1 MKRDSCRK
9 KSLEGGKAGRKGGR
23 DPFVHAYALL
33 CCFLSVAGGERRIVR
48 TAYHAQPNGEKPNH
62 ATRDQERGRG
72 EHHVPTGEGHGVLEV
87 VRGEQRLVEED
98 DAHGAEYRRQHPD
111 GNLHA
116 EACHLGGRPR
126 RAHDVMM
133 YSFFFVFSA
142 AVAVAVAG
150 VVPFLS
156 FFFGFFWFF
165 SRSRPT

>member
-1 MKRDSCRK
+1 MR
-9 KSLEGGKAGRKGGR
+9 EAGR
-23 DPFVHAYALL
+23 DPFLHACALL

-111 GNLHA
+111 GNLRA

-126 RAHDVMM
+126 RAHDVM
-133 YSFFFVFSA
+133 YSFFC
-142 AVAVAVAG
+142 
-150 VVPFLS
+150 FLRGGGGGWCGALS
-156 FFFGFFWFF
+156 QFFFLVFFGFFLAPA
-165 SRSRPT
+165 RRDGQ